1 MDCKQTKNLLFEFID
16 NELDQTALEQV
27 EEHLKSCSS
36 CREYEQS
43 LRASVIEPLRHAEEL
58 KAPEGIW
65 EKIEEKIISDEK
77 SFSPREKILDW
88 LKDFKFPSPVYA
100 GAGLLVAVLA
110 LTLYFRQPEKPDDT
124 VSSYI
129 QDQLQFFSQLES
141 KGDITGTEIKPPVSE
156 TPEKPLQQAEGKENY
171 LRLDDVNLGTTI
183 EKYFL

>member
-16 NELDQTALEQV
+16 NELGQTAREQV

-36 CREYEQS
+36 CREYEQW
-43 LRASVIEPLRHAEEL
+43 LRTSVIEPLRHTEEL

-65 EKIEEKIISDEK
+65 EKIEEKIISEEK
-77 SFSPREKILDW
+77 SFSLRGKILNW
-88 LKDFKFPSPVYA
+88 LKNFEIPSPVYA
-100 GAGLLVAVLA
+100 GAGLLVAILA
-110 LTLYFRQPEKPDDT
+110 LTLLLRQPEKSDDT

-129 QDQLQFFSQLES
+129 QDQLQFFSQLEN
-141 KGDITGTEIKPPVSE
+141 KGGITEPEIKSQVSE
-156 TPEKPLQQAEGKENY
+156 TPEKPLQQAEGEENY